1 MTVMMMMMMTVIKMN
16 VMLIVAMTILP
27 EICACFQYHAKLT
40 KNNAL
45 LGWDPSIMI
54 MIMIFATII
63 VIATKDNNC

>member
-1 MTVMMMMMMTVIKMN
+1 M
-16 VMLIVAMTILP
+16 MTILP
-27 EICACFQYHAKLT
+27 EISACFQYCAKLT